1 VIELLQIF
9 IDNIA
14 PILLVAGA
22 GFAAGRLLKIEARM
36 LGQLLFFVFSPA
48 LAFDLLYKSEIQP
61 DELGSLFLGTAAFQL
76 IMAAIMLAITR
87 AQKIA
92 RLEASVMML
101 SAFCLN
107 AGNYGLS
114 VVSFAFGSEV
124 LARAAVVFIS
134 NLVLNYTMGVVV
146 ASSGRKT
153 LRQSLAGVL
162 RVPAVYAIPAAFI
175 LKLLT
180 PELPLVVIRPIELLA
195 QATIPCMLVLLGLQ
209 LGESLKLTKLRLVGI
224 GVIVKLLIAPFVGV
238 GLALLLQM
246 ETLAAT
252 AFIMEVSMPT
262 AILTLVMANE
272 YELDRDLSVSLI
284 LATTL
289 LSPFTLSVLIW
300 LLRG

>member
-1 VIELLQIF
+1 
-9 IDNIA
+9 
-14 PILLVAGA
+14 
-22 GFAAGRLLKIEARM
+22 
-36 LGQLLFFVFSPA
+36 
-48 LAFDLLYKSEIQP
+48 
-61 DELGSLFLGTAAFQL
+61 
-76 IMAAIMLAITR
+76 
-87 AQKIA
+87 
-92 RLEASVMML
+92 
-101 SAFCLN
+101 
-107 AGNYGLS
+107 
-114 VVSFAFGSEV
+114 
-124 LARAAVVFIS
+124 
-134 NLVLNYTMGVVV
+134 
-146 ASSGRKT
+146 
-153 LRQSLAGVL
+153 VL